1 MPRTRI
7 VGTGAALPA
16 RAVDNDE
23 VCQSLR
29 LDSEAIFRRSGIR
42 SRRWAG
48 DEEAASDFA
57 ERAAR
62 QALDAAGI
70 SASLV
75 DAIIVSTTSS
85 DMVFPSTACLVQ
97 NRLGAHRAAAFDVAA
112 SCSGFL
118 YGLSMA
124 DTLVR
129 SGQYGRCLVVAAE
142 IKSKFLDLEDE
153 STAILFADGAGAALV
168 VDVDDG
174 EAGDGTDGILGIRLY
189 ADGSRH
195 DLISLP
201 AGGSK
206 RPATQESVRERQHT
220 IRIQGPPLYRVAVKR
235 LGEAVA
241 ALLKEFGCR
250 VEDVQRIVFH
260 QANGRLIGALGKRL
274 GIPPDRIYSV
284 IERFGNTSSA
294 SLPIALD
301 SAVRER
307 QIVPGDLV
315 LLGTFGGGLT
325 WATALV
331 RWS

>member
-1 MPRTRI
+1 MPRSRI

-16 RAVDNDE
+16 RSVDNNE
-23 VCQSLR
+23 ICQSLR

-70 SASLV
+70 SASSV
-75 DAIIVSTTSS
+75 DAILVSTTSS

-124 DTLVR
+124 DALVR

-142 IKSKFLDLEDE
+142 IKSKFLDLGDE

-168 VDVDDG
+168 MDDEG
-174 EAGDGTDGILGIRLY
+174 AGDRRDGILGIRLY

-206 RPATQESVRERQHT
+206 RPATPESVRQRQHT

-235 LGEAVA
+235 LSEAVA

-260 QANGRLIGALGKRL
+260 QANGRLIRALGERL

>member
-1 MPRTRI
+1 MPRSRI

-16 RAVDNDE
+16 RSVDNNE
-23 VCQSLR
+23 ICQSLR

-70 SASLV
+70 SASSV
-75 DAIIVSTTSS
+75 DAILVSTTSS

-124 DTLVR
+124 DALVR
-129 SGQYGRCLVVAAE
+129 SGQYGRCLVEAEE
-142 IKSKFLDLEDE
+142 IKSKFLDLGDE

-168 VDVDDG
+168 MDDEG
-174 EAGDGTDGILGIRLY
+174 AGDRRDGILGIRLY

-206 RPATQESVRERQHT
+206 RPATPESVRQRQHT

-235 LGEAVA
+235 LSEAVA

-260 QANGRLIGALGKRL
+260 QANGRLIRALGERL